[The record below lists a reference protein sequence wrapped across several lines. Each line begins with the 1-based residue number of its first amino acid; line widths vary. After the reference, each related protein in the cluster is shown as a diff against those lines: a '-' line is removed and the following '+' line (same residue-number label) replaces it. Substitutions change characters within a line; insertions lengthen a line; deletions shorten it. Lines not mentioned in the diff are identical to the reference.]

1 MEQQPILTDT
11 EVIEEKPAPAKSKRR
26 FWLFAGLGGAL
37 LVFALIALVTAVRFK
52 SSATQTPLTTEDLAQ
67 QKYDAQQKENERNKA
82 TALRNDFFLLRK
94 EDADTTLQLNSLM
107 SQLEN
112 NSDSPVVPLNSDKQV
127 RAEEEAIHQVLR
139 NRDDASTSAARSTPP
154 DVYESRRPGYA
165 AGSGASESRGVDQ
178 PMFIYSRT
186 FGGAKYVDAPKE
198 AAKMEVVAKPQN
210 VAAARE
216 VAARLP
222 AVDSRE
228 KSRPT
233 DQRTTLIYTE
243 FPPVTLYEGE
253 MIDAVLV
260 NRIVADTEPSPVICQ
275 ISKDLLDNS
284 RRYVLFPA
292 NSRVVG
298 LSQVVNYKGA
308 SRLFI
313 SFHRIILPNGPAV
326 EFPSSQKALR
336 ALDETGALGVV
347 SHVDRHWFLQFG
359 TAIFF
364 GVLDG
369 LAGAAQ
375 RNTSIFS
382 GTSLIIDRTSR
393 NFERILDNIMLQYS
407 SIVPTIT
414 VHQGKK
420 MKIYLSEDLLIS
432 PFAEIKDRSYYAN
445 R

>member
-1 MEQQPILTDT
+1 MEQPVEQPIPTET

-26 FWLFAGLGGAL
+26 LWLFAGFRGAL

-52 SSATQTPLTTEDLAQ
+52 PGTTQTPLTTEDLAQ

-82 TALRNDFFLLRK
+82 AGLRNDSFLLRK
-94 EDADTTLQLNSLM
+94 EDADTTLELNSLM

-112 NSDSPVVPLNSDKQV
+112 RSDKPLVPLTSDKQV
-127 RAEEEAIHQVLR
+127 RAEEEAINQVLR
-139 NRDDASTSAARSTPP
+139 NREDAPTSAARSTPP
-154 DVYESRRPGYA
+154 YA
-165 AGSGASESRGVDQ
+165 AGSGASESRGGDQ

-198 AAKMEVVAKPQN
+198 AAKAEVVAKPQN

-222 AVDSRE
+222 AADSQE
-228 KSRPT
+228 KFT
-233 DQRTTLIYTE
+233 AAQQRTTLIYTE

-260 NRIVADTEPSPVICQ
+260 NRVVADTEPSPVICQ
-275 ISKDLLDNS
+275 ISKDLFDNS

-326 EFPSSQKALR
+326 EFPGSQKALR

-364 GVLDG
+364 GILDG

-375 RNTSIFS
+375 RNSSIFS

-420 MKIYLSEDLLIS
+420 MKIYLSDDLLIS
-432 PFAEIKDRSYYAN
+432 PFAEIKDRSYYAY

>member
-1 MEQQPILTDT
+1 
-11 EVIEEKPAPAKSKRR
+11 
-26 FWLFAGLGGAL
+26 
-37 LVFALIALVTAVRFK
+37 
-52 SSATQTPLTTEDLAQ
+52 
-67 QKYDAQQKENERNKA
+67 
-82 TALRNDFFLLRK
+82 
-94 EDADTTLQLNSLM
+94 
-107 SQLEN
+107 
-112 NSDSPVVPLNSDKQV
+112 
-127 RAEEEAIHQVLR
+127 
-139 NRDDASTSAARSTPP
+139 
-154 DVYESRRPGYA
+154 
-165 AGSGASESRGVDQ
+165 
-178 PMFIYSRT
+178 
-186 FGGAKYVDAPKE
+186 
-198 AAKMEVVAKPQN
+198 
-210 VAAARE
+210 
-216 VAARLP
+216 
-222 AVDSRE
+222 
-228 KSRPT
+228 
-233 DQRTTLIYTE
+233 
-243 FPPVTLYEGE
+243 

-275 ISKDLLDNS
+275 ISKDLFDNS

-292 NSRVVG
+292 NSRIVG

-326 EFPSSQKALR
+326 EFPGSQKALR

-369 LAGAAQ
+369 LAAAAQ
-375 RNTSIFS
+375 RNSSIFS

-393 NFERILDNIMLQYS
+393 NFERILENIMLQYS

-420 MKIYLSEDLLIS
+420 MKIYLSDDLLIS